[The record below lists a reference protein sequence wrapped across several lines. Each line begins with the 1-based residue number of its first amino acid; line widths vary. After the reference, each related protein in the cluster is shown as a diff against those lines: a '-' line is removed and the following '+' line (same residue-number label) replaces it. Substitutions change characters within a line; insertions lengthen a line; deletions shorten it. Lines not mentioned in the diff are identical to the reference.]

1 VIPFSFIRLS
11 GNVGLSGDQLTG
23 LAIPPGFTDD
33 AIFEEVLP
41 LGLPIVIEAFACS
54 RNGRGHVSGG
64 EHQKQK

>member
-1 VIPFSFIRLS
+1 LS

-33 AIFEEVLP
+33 TIFEEVLP

-54 RNGRGHVSGG
+54 RNGLGHVSGDK
-64 EHQKQK
+64 KQRKQ